1 MLEWANDNAVADK
14 FFQVVNCTG
23 LTQYPHAIGRVFVAL
38 DSVVAQKQLLLWGDE
53 NQYAQTLRA
62 LSQLREKQDPRLSE
76 YRPLTD
82 VVPATEHIKENISS
96 YYLLGLLLARLPA
109 VDPGRQ
115 EWFERLRL
123 WLFVHCIERA
133 ALGNTQDRHLEFV
146 CSKLRLAHDGTASWL
161 ELFGKLRTD
170 SPGFESM
177 GIHLA
182 ASAQQLL
189 CARATESELTPSQR
203 RLLDSLVCV
212 SRHEH
217 APKLTGYC
225 FPLPV
230 GEIKRSQGGFWCDAK
245 DSWAKGNEAFSKEAP
260 AEELIAGD
268 GESGDMHKI
277 RVDEKASYTHQQLQ
291 ANSVLLAAAEDL
303 HFLPWSWNRPNPI
316 ELTQLNDWILAGL
329 GSNAPARKAIA
340 VYTLLA
346 VLTGRTLRRTL
357 DIALGS
363 TPGAEWT
370 LDLDGMRLLRQPP
383 RRIPG
388 WQPSTDAEQAWVAP
402 MANIIC
408 IAVPES
414 AGAFLRDLLHA
425 SAEQRVLGDLWNAIW
440 GASPESAFLSFAKQ
454 DIPRLSPA
462 MLANVFP
469 QYLYLKTGDSVFA
482 RMLSSHPRSG
492 LPGSTAY
499 ASWNDMYVDNE
510 IKLFVETLGF
520 PKTDSTSNSV
530 PLNAL
535 GSQLDV
541 IEGLLKAAIAE
552 LEDKVELTRQGTSL
566 IAYHNAVTA
575 KVLYKLY
582 AATGA
587 RPLRDPFCNPRD
599 FGFADGTLFLDD
611 KHSHKARTGRL
622 IELPHVLASEIKREY
637 LTHLDDMARAL
648 ATQAP
653 NLSREIATLAQ
664 GEESHVLPFFFL
676 LDTPSGQ
683 IQWRHASEKNLSQLE
698 LFDCPLPLNLF
709 RHRLA
714 TRLRYRRVDPELI
727 DALLGHAEAGAA
739 THGNHSV
746 RIWQDDMSA
755 LRGHIDACFDEL
767 GFASLLPRA
776 PASQLPDFTEDPSA
790 NPLVFGAKAR
800 AQQRRERTRTAISQA
815 RGIIIAHRK
824 GRSLD
829 QLSQEDMDGLARAL
843 LTNEHGF
850 PHPLGAL
857 RFSVLVREA
866 DRLNRKE
873 GKKVRIRHRYRQLEE
888 ETSVFTADGP
898 GALGLYDRLS
908 QDAATIVAQLPQL
921 RLGDMDSTIIGAV
934 LLMIESRIADR
945 KLIRDFLGG
954 IDIRLIRA
962 RPGFYLEHGKKLN
975 KTDPAAAIHRHRITN
990 AAARLVN
997 KALGRAQIRRFDSL
1011 SIPKPLL
1018 ELTGHLVADHRL
1030 RENPKVSHLIASL
1043 ANVIDQVNV
1052 RSLPGAVAGYL
1063 GGRVTSVSL
1072 EWRDWVRVRWNQ
1084 RISVDSSFDQPPDLD
1099 PESTLP
1105 GNAPGTE
1112 DIEQLQ
1118 REAREL
1124 FKALRRDLD
1133 PDDGASNLDA
1143 NARRKI
1149 AAAMRKT
1156 LAERDGIAPRACLW
1170 LGHWVASLLSRKTR
1184 KDSFL
1189 ALNAIKRY
1197 FTALSPAF
1205 ESLGHSFDPELANE
1219 DDVTEFYSEVLE
1231 SRKLENIEFVF
1242 GRLRE
1247 FHQWLS
1253 NLIEVDEPV
1262 WADLPFFDGSVA
1274 VDPGVITESDYLS
1287 AFNSLARCAA
1297 TNETSRF
1304 AAFLLLGAYRFG
1316 MRGSEVLGLL
1326 RSDWISLGLS
1336 VMVVVQDNRYRKLK
1350 RPASRRVIPLVS
1362 ELTPAEHKLITWIH
1376 AVAEARA
1383 GDDMSAMLLPAVN
1396 RRVQQQIRRVA
1407 LNALKSATGNPASN
1421 IHRLR
1426 HSAANQI
1433 LLSLADIDCDL
1444 WKRTTRL
1451 DSRKVQGLL
1460 LGREGSTRRVAWA
1473 AARYLGHSGPD
1484 TAFRSYYHCIS
1495 DLAEKLIGLPSES
1508 PRQLSHATDL
1518 ESFPRQTLATT
1529 SRLAASQ
1536 APGTAGAKDSIKAL
1550 RLLARGKSADEIATW
1565 LGRTTDQILRLEAAA
1580 ATVNLRMYWPG
1591 NNGNDDSPHRLEWLK
1606 RIRHDGWGRLL
1617 KGAGEID
1624 TRFPQGLPEAV
1635 SLSTAE
1641 KMVGRT
1647 RQLLAW
1653 RQEHFSALS
1662 VLVDYWGI
1670 AREQFVVL
1678 MTGENARL
1686 EALATG
1692 LGFPPG
1698 NAKAHGARVAG
1709 QQIDAAFDDDEQ
1721 LFRVAAR
1728 CALCLAEKDKAA
1740 IRNRFELI
1748 AALFAI
1754 CAISGGIEPGR

>member
-1 MLEWANDNAVADK
+1 MLEWAKDNAVADK
-14 FFQVVNCTG
+14 FFRVVNCTG

-38 DSVVAQKQLLLWGDE
+38 DSAVAQKQLLLWGSKNE
-53 NQYAQTLRA
+53 YAQTLRD
-62 LSQLREKQDPRLSE
+62 LSQLRGIQDPRLSK

-82 VVPATEHIKENISS
+82 VVPATEYITENISS

-133 ALGNTQDRHLEFV
+133 ALGNTQDRNLELV
-146 CSKLRLAHDGTASWL
+146 CSKLRLAHDGIASWL
-161 ELFGKLRTD
+161 ELFEKLRTD
-170 SPGFESM
+170 SQGFESM
-177 GIHLA
+177 GILLA
-182 ASAQQLL
+182 SSAKQLL
-189 CARATESELTPSQR
+189 DARASESKLTSTQR

-212 SRHEH
+212 SCHEH
-217 APKLTGYC
+217 APKLMGYC
-225 FPLPV
+225 FPLPI
-230 GEIKRSQGGFWCDAK
+230 GEIQRSQEGFWSDAT
-245 DSWAKGNEAFSKEAP
+245 DSWAEGNEAFSKEAP
-260 AEELIAGD
+260 AEKLLAGD
-268 GESGDMHKI
+268 GESGDTRKI
-277 RVDEKASYTHQQLQ
+277 RVDERASYAHQQLQ

-316 ELTQLNDWILAGL
+316 ELTQLHDWIRAGL
-329 GSNAPARKAIA
+329 ASIDPARKAIA

-370 LDLDGMRLLRQPP
+370 LDLDNMRLLRTPP

-388 WQPSTDAEQAWVAP
+388 WQPGTDVEQAWVAP

-408 IAVPES
+408 IVVPES
-414 AGAFLRDLLHA
+414 AGAFLRNLLHD

-440 GASPESAFLSFAKQ
+440 GASPESAFLNFAKQ
-454 DIPRLSPA
+454 DLPRLSPA
-462 MLANVFP
+462 MLANVLP
-469 QYLYLKTGDSVFA
+469 QFLYLKTGDSVFA

-499 ASWNDMYVDNE
+499 ASWNDSCVENE
-510 IKLFVETLGF
+510 ISRFVETLGI
-520 PKTDSTSNSV
+520 PKTESISNST

-541 IEGLLKAAIAE
+541 IEGLLMRAIAE
-552 LEDKVELTRQGTSL
+552 LEDKVEFTRQGTSL
-566 IAYHNAVTA
+566 IGYHNAVTA

-599 FGFADGTLFLDD
+599 FGFVDGTLFLDD
-611 KHSHKARTGRL
+611 KHSRKARTGRL
-622 IELPHVLASEIKREY
+622 IELPRVLASEIERDY
-637 LTHLDDMARAL
+637 LTHLDDMASAL

-653 NLSREIATLAQ
+653 ILSGEIARLAQ
-664 GEESHVLPFFFL
+664 GKESRVLPFFFL
-676 LDTPSGQ
+676 LGTPSGQ

-714 TRLRYRRVDPELI
+714 TRLRYRGVDPELI

-739 THGNHSV
+739 SHGNHSF
-746 RIWQDDMSA
+746 RNWQDDMSA
-755 LRGHIDACFDEL
+755 LRGNLDACFDEL
-767 GFASLLPRA
+767 GFAPLLPRA

-790 NPLVFGAKAR
+790 NPLVFGAKDR
-800 AQQRRERTRTAISQA
+800 AQRRWERTRTAISQA
-815 RGIIIAHRK
+815 RSIIIAHRK
-824 GRSLD
+824 GRSLGE
-829 QLSQEDMDGLARAL
+829 LNQEEMDALARAL
-843 LTNEHGF
+843 LTNEQGL
-850 PHPLGAL
+850 PHSLAAL

-898 GALGLYDRLS
+898 GALGLYDRLR
-908 QDAATIVAQLPQL
+908 QDAAMLVAQLPQL

-997 KALGRAQIRRFDSL
+997 KALGRAQTRSFDSL

-1018 ELTGHLVADHRL
+1018 ELTGHLVAEHRL

-1043 ANVIDQVNV
+1043 ADVIDQVNV

-1084 RISVDSSFDQPPDLD
+1084 RISADSSFDQPPDLD
-1099 PESTLP
+1099 PENTLP

-1124 FKALRRDLD
+1124 FKALRKDLA

-1156 LAERDGIAPRACLW
+1156 LADRDGKAPRACLW

-1184 KDSFL
+1184 KDAFL
-1189 ALNAIKRY
+1189 VLSAIQRY

-1205 ESLGHSFDPELANE
+1205 ESLGHNFDPELANE
-1219 DDVTEFYSEVLE
+1219 DDITDFYSEVLE

-1262 WADLPFFDGSVA
+1262 WAELPFFDGSVA

-1297 TNETSRF
+1297 TNETARF

-1316 MRGSEVLGLL
+1316 MRGGEALGLL
-1326 RSDWISLGLS
+1326 RSDWISLGQS
-1336 VMVVVQDNRYRKLK
+1336 AMVVVQNNRYRKLK

-1376 AVAEARA
+1376 AAAEAGA

-1396 RRVQQQIRRVA
+1396 RRAQQQIRRVA

-1433 LLSLADIDCDL
+1433 LLSLAGIDREL
-1444 WKRTTRL
+1444 WNKTTRL
-1451 DSRKVQGLL
+1451 DSRKVQDLL

-1473 AARYLGHSGPD
+1473 AARYLGHAGPD

-1508 PRQLSHATDL
+1508 PKQLSHAIDL
-1518 ESFPRQTLATT
+1518 ENFPRQTLATT
-1529 SRLAASQ
+1529 SRLATSQ
-1536 APGTAGAKDSIKAL
+1536 APGTAGVKDSIKAL
-1550 RLLARGKSADEIATW
+1550 RLLARGKSTDEIASW
-1565 LGRTTDQILRLEAAA
+1565 LGQTTEQIARLEAAA
-1580 ATVNLRMYWPG
+1580 ATVNLRMYWPS
-1591 NNGNDDSPHRLEWLK
+1591 NNQNDDSPHRLEWLK

-1617 KGAGEID
+1617 RRAGEID
-1624 TRFPQGLPEAV
+1624 TQFPQGLPEAV
-1635 SLSTAE
+1635 SLSAAE
-1641 KMVGRT
+1641 KMVGRS

-1662 VLVDYWGI
+1662 ALVEHWGI
-1670 AREQFVVL
+1670 ARDQFAVL
-1678 MTGENARL
+1678 MTGESARL
-1686 EALATG
+1686 KTLATG
-1692 LGFPPG
+1692 IGFPPG
-1698 NAKAHGARVAG
+1698 NAKTHGARVAG

-1721 LFRVAAR
+1721 LLRVAVR
-1728 CALCLAEKDKAA
+1728 CALCLAENDKAST
-1740 IRNRFELI
+1740 RNRFELI

-1754 CAISGGIEPGR
+1754 SAITGGN